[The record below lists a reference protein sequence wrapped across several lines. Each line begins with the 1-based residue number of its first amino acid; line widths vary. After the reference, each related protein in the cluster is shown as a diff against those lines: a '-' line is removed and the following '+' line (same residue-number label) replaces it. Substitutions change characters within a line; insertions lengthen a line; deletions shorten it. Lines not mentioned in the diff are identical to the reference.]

1 MSKICWSYAVVIE
14 KKSWSG
20 KKHNCQE
27 LTLNHIKLKRWVR
40 GQTWLL
46 GFYSTDG
53 VYGIVINKDQE

>member
-1 MSKICWSYAVVIE
+1 MGKICWRYAVVIE

-27 LTLNHIKLKRWVR
+27 LALNHIKVTGWMR
-40 GQTWLL
+40 GQIWL